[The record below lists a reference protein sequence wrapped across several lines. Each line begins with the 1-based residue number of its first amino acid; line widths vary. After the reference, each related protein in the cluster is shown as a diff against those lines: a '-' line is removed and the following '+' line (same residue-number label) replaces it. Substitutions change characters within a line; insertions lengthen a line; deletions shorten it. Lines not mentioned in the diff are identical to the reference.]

1 MAPWHT
7 RPTHQRGR
15 LAAGR
20 FGEPEYV
27 KLAPWDYLFTA
38 WNADNFPTL
47 YTSILLA
54 SLAVLIATV
63 VVYNVRTRQLHRHQ
77 IYVQMYE
84 WLLWTGVITFGLI
97 PIYWVFNF
105 DFIIVFATIVIG
117 LGVMVWIRFVR
128 FPPYFAAYERQ
139 LAKSRY
145 FTRQKY
151 AKPETTI
158 RAKSSRRRR
167 RR

>member
-1 MAPWHT
+1 
-7 RPTHQRGR
+7 
-15 LAAGR
+15 
-20 FGEPEYV
+20 V

-38 WNADNFPTL
+38 WTADNFPTL

-105 DFIIVFATIVIG
+105 DFIIVFTTIVVG

>member
-1 MAPWHT
+1 
-7 RPTHQRGR
+7 
-15 LAAGR
+15 
-20 FGEPEYV
+20 V
-27 KLAPWDYLFTA
+27 KLAPWEYFFTS
-38 WNADNFPTL
+38 WNGDNFPDL
-47 YTSILLA
+47 YNSILVA
-54 SLAVLIATV
+54 SLAALVATV

-77 IYVQMYE
+77 VYLQMYE

-97 PIYWVFNF
+97 PIYWVFQF
-105 DFIIVFATIVIG
+105 DFIIVLTTLLVG
-117 LGVMVWIRFVR
+117 LSVMVWIRFVR

-145 FTRQKY
+145 FSRQKY
-151 AKPETTI
+151 VKPETTI

>member
-1 MAPWHT
+1 M
-7 RPTHQRGR
+7 
-15 LAAGR
+15 
-20 FGEPEYV
+20 
-27 KLAPWDYLFTA
+27 KLAPWEYLFEPF
-38 WNADNFPTL
+38 NLDSFPEL
-47 YTSILLA
+47 YNSLLFA
-54 SLAVLIATV
+54 SLALLVATV

-77 IYVQMYE
+77 VYVQMYE

-105 DFIIVFATIVIG
+105 DFILVLSTIVIG
-117 LGVMVWIRFVR
+117 LAVMVWIRFVR

-151 AKPETTI
+151 THPETTI